1 MGGRGTVG
9 VYRGIARWGEADS
22 YIDTVPISK
31 SVRGRRHEFNKE
43 TGILEQKLKRVEDI
57 SPRLTKKESKVVLE
71 IQKALSKGNN
81 HTSVYELPKD
91 LKINKIHVEDKQEWY
106 SRNRQKELKGAKDP
120 YNMTKDAPIL
130 LKKTK
135 SGVTLIVT
143 YSATQQGVK
152 TLSKRYKNNKGVA
165 RNIEEAVLREQ
176 AKLVYNNM
184 KRTNP
189 SVYDTVH
196 RGLLRYNS
204 RPTSKTASKAIKTRK
219 STVET
224 FADAYVLNATK
235 RKSSLGKQQRALV
248 RGTMHWLGDRNYN
261 RKVSG
266 TSKLY
271 RLEDKYKKNPLLSSS
286 EAYKG
291 FIAKYTKRDNYNIG

>member
-31 SVRGRRHEFNKE
+31 SVRGKRHEFNKE
-43 TGILEQKLKRVEDI
+43 TGILERKLKRVEDI

-106 SRNRQKELKGAKDP
+106 SRNRQKELKGVKDP

-291 FIAKYTKRDNYNIG
+291 FIAKYTKKR

>member
-31 SVRGRRHEFNKE
+31 SVRGKRHEFNKE
-43 TGILEQKLKRVEDI
+43 TGILEQKLKRVEEI

-81 HTSVYELPKD
+81 HTSIYELPKD

-135 SGVTLIVT
+135 SGVTLVVT

-196 RGLLRYNS
+196 RGLIKYNN

-266 TSKLY
+266 TTKLY

-291 FIAKYTKRDNYNIG
+291 FIAKYTKKR

>member
-31 SVRGRRHEFNKE
+31 SVRGKGSEFNKE
-43 TGILEQKLKRVEDI
+43 TGILERKLKRVEDI
-57 SPRLTKKESKVVLE
+57 SPRLTKKESRVVLE

-81 HTSVYELPKD
+81 HSAIYELPKD
-91 LKINKIHVEDKQEWY
+91 LKINKIHVEDRQEWY
-106 SRNRQKELKGAKDP
+106 SRNKQKELKGAKDP
-120 YNMTKDAPIL
+120 YNKTKDAPIIL
-130 LKKTK
+130 RKTK
-135 SGVTLIVT
+135 NGVTLVIT
-143 YSATQQGVK
+143 YSATQQGIK
-152 TLSKRYKNNKGVA
+152 TLNQRYKNSKGVA
-165 RNIEEAVLREQ
+165 RNLEEAVLREQ
-176 AKLVYNNM
+176 AKLVYNNI

-196 RGLLRYNS
+196 RQLIRYNS
-204 RPTSKTASKAIKTRK
+204 RPTSTSASNSIKRRK

-235 RKSSLGKQQRALV
+235 RKSSLGKQQKALV
-248 RGTMHWLGDRNYN
+248 RGTMHWLDDRNYN

-266 TSKLY
+266 TAKLY

-291 FIAKYTKRDNYNIG
+291 FIDKYTKKR

>member
-31 SVRGRRHEFNKE
+31 SVRGKRHEFNKE
-43 TGILEQKLKRVEDI
+43 TGILERKLKRVEDI

-106 SRNRQKELKGAKDP
+106 SRNRQKELKGVKDP

-135 SGVTLIVT
+135 SGVTLVVT

-291 FIAKYTKRDNYNIG
+291 FIAKYTKKR

>member
-31 SVRGRRHEFNKE
+31 SVRGKRHEFNKE
-43 TGILEQKLKRVEDI
+43 TGILERKLKRVEDI

-106 SRNRQKELKGAKDP
+106 SRNRQKELKGVKDP

-135 SGVTLIVT
+135 SGVTLV
-143 YSATQQGVK
+143 
-152 TLSKRYKNNKGVA
+152 
-165 RNIEEAVLREQ
+165 
-176 AKLVYNNM
+176 
-184 KRTNP
+184 
-189 SVYDTVH
+189 D
-196 RGLLRYNS
+196 
-204 RPTSKTASKAIKTRK
+204 RK
-219 STVET
+219 SV
-224 FADAYVLNATK
+224 V
-235 RKSSLGKQQRALV
+235 
-248 RGTMHWLGDRNYN
+248 
-261 RKVSG
+261 
-266 TSKLY
+266 
-271 RLEDKYKKNPLLSSS
+271 
-286 EAYKG
+286 
-291 FIAKYTKRDNYNIG
+291 

>member
-31 SVRGRRHEFNKE
+31 SVRGKRHEFNKE
-43 TGILEQKLKRVEDI
+43 TGILERKLKRVEDI

-81 HTSVYELPKD
+81 HTSIYELPKD

-106 SRNRQKELKGAKDP
+106 SRNRQKELKGVKDP

-291 FIAKYTKRDNYNIG
+291 FIAKYTKKR

>member
-1 MGGRGTVG
+1 VGGRGTVG

-31 SVRGRRHEFNKE
+31 SVRGKRHEFNKE
-43 TGILEQKLKRVEDI
+43 TGILERKLKRVEDI

-291 FIAKYTKRDNYNIG
+291 FIAKYTKKR

>member
-31 SVRGRRHEFNKE
+31 SVRGKRHEFNKE
-43 TGILEQKLKRVEDI
+43 TGILERKLKRVEDI

-291 FIAKYTKRDNYNIG
+291 FIAKYTKKR

>member
-31 SVRGRRHEFNKE
+31 SVRGKSHEFNKE
-43 TGILEQKLKRVEDI
+43 TGILERKLKRVEDI

-81 HTSVYELPKD
+81 HTSIYELPKD

-106 SRNRQKELKGAKDP
+106 SRNRQKELKGVKDP

-135 SGVTLIVT
+135 SGVTLVVT

-196 RGLLRYNS
+196 RGLLRDNR

-291 FIAKYTKRDNYNIG
+291 FIAKYTKKR

>member
-31 SVRGRRHEFNKE
+31 SVRGKRHEFNKE
-43 TGILEQKLKRVEDI
+43 TGILERKLKRVEDI

-81 HTSVYELPKD
+81 HTSIYELPKD

-291 FIAKYTKRDNYNIG
+291 FIAKYTKKR

>member
-9 VYRGIARWGEADS
+9 IYRGIARWGEADS

-31 SVRGRRHEFNKE
+31 SVRGKRLEFNKE
-43 TGILEQKLKRVEDI
+43 TGILEHKLKRVEDI

-81 HTSVYELPKD
+81 HTSIYGLPKD
-91 LKINKIHVEDKQEWY
+91 LKINKIHVEDSQEWY
-106 SRNRQKELKGAKDP
+106 SRNRQKELKGVKDP
-120 YNMTKDAPIL
+120 YNKTKDAPIL

-135 SGVTLIVT
+135 SGVTLVVT

-291 FIAKYTKRDNYNIG
+291 FIAKYTKKR